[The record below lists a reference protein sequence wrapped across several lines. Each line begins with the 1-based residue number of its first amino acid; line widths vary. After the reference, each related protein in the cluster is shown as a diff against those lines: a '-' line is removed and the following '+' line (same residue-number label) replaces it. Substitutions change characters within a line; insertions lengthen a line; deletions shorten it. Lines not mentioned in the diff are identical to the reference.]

1 MNIMHPVL
9 RRIDLNLLPVFDA
22 VYRSRSVRLAA
33 EELAMS
39 TSALSHALSR
49 LRSALN
55 DPLFYREGHRMCPSV
70 YASQLAPSI
79 ASALKF
85 LNQELTRARCA
96 AASTDCMQI
105 AITDFTAF
113 CVFPTLMHHL
123 QREAPGLRF
132 ELRYLPHSPALTEL
146 LAGEVDLALGF
157 NTPDEP
163 AHPDLEEINWLRDEY
178 VVISQANRTALT
190 LDAYLAARHLVVTPW
205 NERQG
210 VLDCELERQGYSRQ
224 VAMKTPSMLSAP
236 FIIEQSDLLM
246 ALPRRAAETMA
257 RAARLTIFPL
267 PFPVPPFDVK
277 IYAHQRSGKTR
288 GYPLAY
294 LPVADAGG
302 GVHRFLTRFPAG
314 RVFRYPRPGFMPS
327 THGDISWPRSQ
338 NGKLT
343 FSPSPAAWLG
353 RRVLND
359 CM

>member
-85 LNQELTRARCA
+85 LNQELTPPA
-96 AASTDCMQI
+96 AFVPSASTDCMQI

-113 CVFPTLMHHL
+113 CVFPTLMHRL

-178 VVISQANRTALT
+178 VVISQADRTALT

-224 VAMKTPSMLSAP
+224 VAVKTPSMLSAP
-236 FIIEQSDLLM
+236 FIIEQSDLMM
-246 ALPRRAAETMA
+246 AL
-257 RAARLTIFPL
+257 
-267 PFPVPPFDVK
+267 PVPPFDVK
-277 IYAHQRSGKTR
+277 IYAHKRSGKREATR
-288 GYPLAY
+288 WLISLLQTLGN
-294 LPVADAGG
+294 VATA
-302 GVHRFLTRFPAG
+302 PA
-314 RVFRYPRPGFMPS
+314 P
-327 THGDISWPRSQ
+327 
-338 NGKLT
+338 
-343 FSPSPAAWLG
+343 
-353 RRVLND
+353 
-359 CM
+359 

>member
-85 LNQELTRARCA
+85 LNQELTPPAA
-96 AASTDCMQI
+96 FVPAASTDCMQI

-132 ELRYLPHSPALTEL
+132 ELRYLPHSPAL
-146 LAGEVDLALGF
+146 
-157 NTPDEP
+157 
-163 AHPDLEEINWLRDEY
+163 
-178 VVISQANRTALT
+178 
-190 LDAYLAARHLVVTPW
+190 
-205 NERQG
+205 
-210 VLDCELERQGYSRQ
+210 
-224 VAMKTPSMLSAP
+224 
-236 FIIEQSDLLM
+236 
-246 ALPRRAAETMA
+246 
-257 RAARLTIFPL
+257 
-267 PFPVPPFDVK
+267 
-277 IYAHQRSGKTR
+277 
-288 GYPLAY
+288 
-294 LPVADAGG
+294 
-302 GVHRFLTRFPAG
+302 
-314 RVFRYPRPGFMPS
+314 
-327 THGDISWPRSQ
+327 
-338 NGKLT
+338 
-343 FSPSPAAWLG
+343 
-353 RRVLND
+353 
-359 CM
+359 